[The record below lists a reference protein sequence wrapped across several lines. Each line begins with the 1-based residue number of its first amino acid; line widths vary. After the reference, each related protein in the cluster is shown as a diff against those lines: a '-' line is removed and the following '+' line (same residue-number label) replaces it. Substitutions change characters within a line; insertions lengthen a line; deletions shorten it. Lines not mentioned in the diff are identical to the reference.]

1 MPVVRRL
8 ALRILNSARHGDRA
22 PAGPL
27 PCPISLAWSEKD
39 SLSPVAAYGEVA
51 RERPPAATFE
61 ILPDVDHVP
70 MFDDPELVAHTI
82 LAVTGAVT
90 HVNDWET

>member
-1 MPVVRRL
+1 
-8 ALRILNSARHGDRA
+8 
-22 PAGPL
+22 
-27 PCPISLAWSEKD
+27 
-39 SLSPVAAYGEVA
+39 
-51 RERPPAATFE
+51 
-61 ILPDVDHVP
+61 